1 MKKKKNKETQ
11 IEMKEKELLDEN
23 EKLNKVVDSLKKY
36 CDDMELDY

>member
-1 MKKKKNKETQ
+1 
-11 IEMKEKELLDEN
+11 MKEKELLDEN